1 MSEIEV
7 EILTEEDLKQ
17 ELKELIQSKIV
28 GLRLTPN
35 SGVGLLQIKA
45 ASHSFRESQFLT
57 PEPVYLISAMKVF
70 DVIREA
76 SDPPITEAEF
86 NIMSDGLKS

>member
-1 MSEIEV
+1 ML
-7 EILTEEDLKQ
+7 ILHWLLTVTNNSGNTKQMTREEA
-17 ELKELIQSKIV
+17 EEMIKEL
-28 GLRLTPN
+28 LP
-35 SGVGLLQIKA
+35 
-45 ASHSFRESQFLT
+45 HSFRESQFLT